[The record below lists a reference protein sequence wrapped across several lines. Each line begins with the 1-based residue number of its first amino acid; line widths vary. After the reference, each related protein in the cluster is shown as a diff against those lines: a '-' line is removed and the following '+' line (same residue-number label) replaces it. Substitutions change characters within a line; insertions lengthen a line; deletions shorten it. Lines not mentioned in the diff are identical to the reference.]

1 MSRFGKYDHCT
12 LGTVSQTVGGASL
25 GDYPIYRM
33 DSRYQVNSEEK
44 EMESSWITGLGTE
57 IGEQS
62 KRGVGGM
69 LEMQNP

>member
-44 EMESSWITGLGTE
+44 EMESS
-57 IGEQS
+57 
-62 KRGVGGM
+62 
-69 LEMQNP
+69 